1 MKTLRIAVVGALMA
15 AASTGTF
22 AAAEPSAP
30 EASKEAAIPFINLRQ
45 SIHSWQDDGQMGLW
59 IEDVRKQWYYAKL
72 QSPCIGLEFAVQLGF
87 QTKTVNSL
95 DKFGTVIV
103 PRGGRCPIMSLVK
116 SDPPPD
122 KKKRHEVGED
132 TK

>member
-1 MKTLRIAVVGALMA
+1 MKTLRIAVIGALMA
-15 AASTGTF
+15 AGGTGTL
-22 AAAEPSAP
+22 AAAEASAEP
-30 EASKEAAIPFINLRQ
+30 AKEAAIPFINLRQ
-45 SIHSWQDDGQMGLW
+45 SIHSWQDDGQTGLW

-72 QSPCIGLEFAVQLGF
+72 QGPCAGLEFAVQLGF

-103 PRGGRCPIMSLVK
+103 PGSGRCPIMSLVK

-122 KKKRHEVGED
+122 KKKRHEVEAD
-132 TK
+132 AK